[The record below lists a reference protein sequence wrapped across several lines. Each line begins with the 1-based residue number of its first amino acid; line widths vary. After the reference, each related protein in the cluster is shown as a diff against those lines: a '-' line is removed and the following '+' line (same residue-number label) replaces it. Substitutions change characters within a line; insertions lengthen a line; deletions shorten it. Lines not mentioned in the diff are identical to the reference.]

1 MSDIYDASF
10 QKDADIEQFLHE
22 LRKRLYEGRAQYGDK
37 SFDRPSNKLHQ
48 ERLEEALDGAGW
60 SFVLWKKF
68 LKQSQQQQ
76 PPQPATISSTDGTI
90 VDLNDGQK
98 AVVKSPQTLVTE
110 IVGAMTERRMGKV
123 DGDWAVSLKD
133 AVEVISGALM
143 VEAPHVDSSGAVTS
157 PQA

>member
-10 QKDADIEQFLHE
+10 QKDADIEQFVHE

-68 LKQSQQQQ
+68 RDQQMAQ
-76 PPQPATISSTDGTI
+76 PPEMPQDPVGENDI
-90 VDLNDGQK
+90 VEVGGQK

-143 VEAPHVDSSGAVTS
+143 VEAPHVDSSGAVTP

>member
-10 QKDADIEQFLHE
+10 QKDADIEQFVHE

-68 LKQSQQQQ
+68 LKQSRQQ
-76 PPQPATISSTDGTI
+76 PPQPETISSTDGTI

-98 AVVKSPQTLVTE
+98 AVVKSPQTLVSE
-110 IVGAMTERRMGKV
+110 IVTAMTSRRMGKV
-123 DGDWAVSLKD
+123 DEDWAVSLKD
-133 AVEVISGALM
+133 AVDVVSSALM
-143 VEAPHVDSSGAVTS
+143 VEAPDVSEA
-157 PQA
+157 